1 MIGLSHTKP
10 DLFSVSFLTF
20 VPMASVETIER
31 INGCVIMPTY
41 NNDRTLERV
50 LLGILEHI
58 PASRVIVVNDGSTD
72 QTAAILESYSNS
84 ITILANNPNAGKGM
98 ALRKGLRNAIEKG
111 FDHAITIDSDGQHY
125 PEDLPKMIAACVASP
140 NTVLMGSRNMEQE
153 GVPQKSSFGNKFS
166 NFWFKVET
174 WISLPDTQTGFRVY
188 PLKPLTNMRLF
199 SRKFELE
206 IEVIVRLAWK
216 NVPFQPVPIRVK
228 YDPEERVSHFRPG
241 PDFFRI
247 SVLNSLLVL
256 IALLYYYPK
265 KFLSLNTLSV
275 IRDEAIKPEESN
287 LSKALSIGFGVFMG
301 IVPIWGFQ
309 LLIGIPIA
317 IFFRMNKVLFITAA
331 NISFPPMIPF
341 ILYASYWLGQLIV
354 TGEVNH
360 SLLDELTIDNMGK
373 SVTPFIIGAMSLATS
388 AGLSFFT
395 VSYLLLKLFRKEP
408 KPD

>member
-1 MIGLSHTKP
+1 
-10 DLFSVSFLTF
+10 
-20 VPMASVETIER
+20 
-31 INGCVIMPTY
+31 MPTY
-41 NNDRTLERV
+41 NNERTLERV
-50 LLGILEHI
+50 LKGILKQV

-72 QTAAILESYSNS
+72 ETARILSRYSGA
-84 ITILANNPNAGKGM
+84 ITILENKPNVGKGM
-98 ALRKGLRNAIEKG
+98 ALRKGFRHAIESG
-111 FDHAITIDSDGQHY
+111 FDYAITIDSDGQHY
-125 PEDLPKMIAACVASP
+125 PDDIPKMIAACGASP

-174 WISLPDTQTGFRVY
+174 WITLPDTQTGFRVY
-188 PLKPLTNMRLF
+188 PLKPMAKMRLF

-216 NVPFQPVPIRVK
+216 NVPFKPVPIRVK
-228 YDPEERVSHFRPG
+228 YDPDERVSHFRPG

-265 KFLSLNTLSV
+265 KFLSLNTLKV

-287 LSKALSIGFGVFMG
+287 LSKALSLGFGVFMG

-309 LLIGIPIA
+309 LLLGIPLA
-317 IFFRMNKVLFITAA
+317 LFFRMNKVLFIAAA
-331 NISFPPMIPF
+331 NISFPPMIPL

-354 TGEVNH
+354 TGEINH
-360 SLLDELTIDNMGK
+360 SLLEELSLDNVGQ
-373 SVTPFIIGAMSLATS
+373 SVTPFVVGSISLATG
-388 AGLSFFT
+388 AGLAIFT
-395 VSYLLLKLFRKEP
+395 ISYALLKLFRKEP
-408 KPD
+408 K